1 MKGLPP
7 DVWAIITA
15 TFLRNLGF
23 GLISVSLGL
32 TLAARGLSAAA
43 IGGLFALALLS
54 GGAQSAL
61 FGLGAN
67 RFGRRRLLT
76 VQAGA
81 IMAGGGLLA
90 WSLSPW
96 VIGLAALLASFSPT
110 GKDIGGM
117 LPLEQ
122 AGLARVVAADR
133 RTAVYAIYNLIA
145 AVGTALGALAAG
157 LFAGHGTGG
166 ILSPPAWRLALILY
180 GLLGLALAILYTR
193 LTPAVEGGG
202 SAVRSAPLGPSRKIV
217 TRLTAL
223 FGVDALAGGL
233 VVQGIVV
240 VLLHNRF
247 GVGLGVLGPLFFLSN
262 LAAAGSYLAA
272 APLARR
278 FGLLNTMVFTHL
290 PSNLLLLLVA
300 FAPTFPLAAGLWV
313 ARSLLSQLDVPTR
326 QAYTMAMVQPEEQAA
341 AAGLTASV
349 RGLSSAVSPSLS
361 GLAMAQGLFGLPF
374 IAAGTL
380 KALYDLTLYAI
391 FRRVPMPSAGRE
403 APRRAT

>member
-1 MKGLPP
+1 VKGLAP
-7 DVWAIITA
+7 DVWLIMMA

-23 GLISVSLGL
+23 GLISVTLGL
-32 TLAARGLSAAA
+32 TLVARGFSAAA

-67 RFGRRRLLT
+67 RFGRRRLLLL
-76 VQAGA
+76 QAVA
-81 IMAGGGLLA
+81 IMVGGALLA

-122 AGLARVVAADR
+122 AGLARVVTADR
-133 RTAVYAIYNLIA
+133 RTFIYANYNLIA

-157 LFAGHGTGG
+157 VFSGHGAGG
-166 ILSPPAWRLALILY
+166 TFTPSAWRFALILY
-180 GLLGLALAILYTR
+180 GTFGLALAILYSR
-193 LTPAVEGGG
+193 LTPAVEGGEKK
-202 SAVRSAPLGPSRKIV
+202 AKAPPLGTSRSIV
-217 TRLTAL
+217 ARLTAL

-240 VLLHNRF
+240 VLLHNHF

-272 APLARR
+272 APLAKR
-278 FGLLNTMVFTHL
+278 FGLLPTMVFTHL
-290 PSNLLLLLVA
+290 PSNVLLLLVA
-300 FAPTFPLAAGLWV
+300 FAPTFPVAAALWV

-326 QAYTMAMVQPEEQAA
+326 QAYTMAMVQPDEQAA

-349 RGLSSAVSPSLS
+349 RGVSSAVSPSLS

-380 KALYDLTLYAI
+380 KALYDLALYAI
-391 FRRVPMPSAGRE
+391 FRGVPLPSERAQASSRV
-403 APRRAT
+403 T

>member
-1 MKGLPP
+1 MKGLAP
-7 DVWAIITA
+7 DVWLIMTA
-15 TFLRNLGF
+15 TFLRNFGF
-23 GLISVSLGL
+23 GLISVTLGL
-32 TLAARGLSAAA
+32 TLAARGFSAAA

-67 RFGRRRLLT
+67 RFGRRRLLLL
-76 VQAGA
+76 QAVA
-81 IMAGGGLLA
+81 IMVGGALLA

-122 AGLARVVAADR
+122 AGLARVVTADR
-133 RTAVYAIYNLIA
+133 RTFIYANYNLIA

-157 LFAGHGTGG
+157 VFSGHGAGG
-166 ILSPPAWRLALILY
+166 SFSPFAWRFALILY
-180 GLLGLALAILYTR
+180 GLLGLALAVLYGR

-202 SAVRSAPLGPSRKIV
+202 QTAKAPPLGPSRTIV

-272 APLARR
+272 APLAKR
-278 FGLLNTMVFTHL
+278 FGLLPTMVFTHL
-290 PSNLLLLLVA
+290 PSNVLLLLVA
-300 FAPTFPLAAGLWV
+300 FAPTFPVAAALWV

-326 QAYTMAMVQPEEQAA
+326 QAYTMAMVQPDEQAA

-349 RGLSSAVSPSLS
+349 RGVSSAVSPSLS

-380 KALYDLTLYAI
+380 KALYDLALYAI
-391 FRRVPMPSAGRE
+391 FRGVPLPSERAEASSRV
-403 APRRAT
+403 T